1 MGLREDRNYLK
12 ERKEFKRTL
21 AENTRKQEIEDMN
34 KLRES
39 IDNAKLMHE
48 AKIDNFYTYKADVKK
63 TLLTEALSR
72 IYKGSIFH
80 ITDREAALCDS
91 LLGSYIESTGVDTIL
106 KNMRFSKSGL
116 LVSIYEAE
124 QEAFDDITKDAN
136 TEDVTSQ
143 TINPKAIE
151 DFWDNIDK
159 NNDIDDVTN
168 MIRLRVSNAEED
180 FINKNQAD
188 KEDIKTI
195 LKDTAERVQNAKAS
209 NDNDYSEAVEESE
222 MRIAKD
228 KIYNIQHESYHNI
241 FDRMVRNISEAVL
254 KDQVIKEQFSLDNGR
269 LDMDKIVESARCM
282 YTLLE
287 MVSSLKIEK
296 VDSEYIEAAL
306 KSIK

>member
-21 AENTRKQEIEDMN
+21 AENARKQEIENMN
-34 KLRES
+34 KLREE
-39 IDNAKLMHE
+39 IDNAKLIHE
-48 AKIDNFYTYKADVKK
+48 AKIDNFYEYKANVKK
-63 TLLTEALSR
+63 TLLTEALGR
-72 IYKGSIFH
+72 IYKDSIYH

-136 TEDVTSQ
+136 AEDVTSQ
-143 TINPKAIE
+143 TIDPKAIE
-151 DFWDNIDK
+151 DFWNNIDK

-209 NDNDYSEAVEESE
+209 NDNEYSEAVEESE

-228 KIYNIQHESYHNI
+228 KIYNVQHESYHNI

>member
-21 AENTRKQEIEDMN
+21 AENARKQEIENMN
-34 KLRES
+34 KLREE

-63 TLLTEALSR
+63 TLLTEALGR

-136 TEDVTSQ
+136 AEDVTSQ
-143 TINPKAIE
+143 TIDPKAIE

-228 KIYNIQHESYHNI
+228 KIYNIQHESYHNV

-296 VDSEYIEAAL
+296 VDSEYIESAL

>member
-21 AENTRKQEIEDMN
+21 AENARKQEIEDMN

-39 IDNAKLMHE
+39 IDNAKLIHE

-63 TLLTEALSR
+63 TLLTEALGR

-136 TEDVTSQ
+136 AEDVTSQ
-143 TINPKAIE
+143 TIDPKAIE
-151 DFWDNIDK
+151 DFWNNIDK

-180 FINKNQAD
+180 FVNKNQAD

-228 KIYNIQHESYHNI
+228 KIYNIQHESYHNV

>member
-21 AENTRKQEIEDMN
+21 AENARKQEIENMN
-34 KLRES
+34 KLREE

-63 TLLTEALSR
+63 TLLTEALGR

-116 LVSIYEAE
+116 LVNIYEAE

-136 TEDVTSQ
+136 AEDVTSQ
-143 TINPKAIE
+143 TIDPKAIE

-180 FINKNQAD
+180 FVNKNQAD

-228 KIYNIQHESYHNI
+228 KIYNIQHESYHNV

>member
-21 AENTRKQEIEDMN
+21 AENARKQEIENMN
-34 KLRES
+34 KLREE

-63 TLLTEALSR
+63 TLLTEALGR

-136 TEDVTSQ
+136 AEDVTSQ
-143 TINPKAIE
+143 TIDPKAIE

-180 FINKNQAD
+180 FVNKNQAD

-228 KIYNIQHESYHNI
+228 KIYNIQHESYHNV

>member
-21 AENTRKQEIEDMN
+21 AENVRKQEIEDMN

-39 IDNAKLMHE
+39 IDNAKLIHE

-63 TLLTEALSR
+63 TLLTEALGR

-80 ITDREAALCDS
+80 ITNREAALCDS

-116 LVSIYEAE
+116 LISIYEAE

-136 TEDVTSQ
+136 AEDVTSQ
-143 TINPKAIE
+143 TIDPKAIE
-151 DFWDNIDK
+151 DFWNNIDK

-180 FINKNQAD
+180 FVNKNQAD

-228 KIYNIQHESYHNI
+228 KIYNIQHESYHNV

>member
-12 ERKEFKRTL
+12 ERKEFKRAL
-21 AENTRKQEIEDMN
+21 VENARKQEIENMN
-34 KLRES
+34 KLREE
-39 IDNAKLMHE
+39 IDNAKLIHE
-48 AKIDNFYTYKADVKK
+48 AKIDNFYEYKTNVKK
-63 TLLTEALSR
+63 TLLTEALGR
-72 IYKGSIFH
+72 IYKDSIYH

-136 TEDVTSQ
+136 AEDVTSQ
-143 TINPKAIE
+143 TIDPKAIE
-151 DFWDNIDK
+151 DFWNNIDK

-228 KIYNIQHESYHNI
+228 KIYNVQHESYHNI

-254 KDQVIKEQFSLDNGR
+254 KDQIIKEQFSLDNGR

-287 MVSSLKIEK
+287 MVSTLKIEK
-296 VDSEYIEAAL
+296 VDSEYIESAL

>member
-21 AENTRKQEIEDMN
+21 AENARKQEIEDMN

-39 IDNAKLMHE
+39 IDNAKLIHE

-63 TLLTEALSR
+63 TLLTEALGR

-136 TEDVTSQ
+136 AEDVTSQ
-143 TINPKAIE
+143 TIDPKAIE
-151 DFWDNIDK
+151 DFWNNIDK

-180 FINKNQAD
+180 FVNKNQAD

-228 KIYNIQHESYHNI
+228 KIYNIQHESYHNV

-269 LDMDKIVESARCM
+269 LDMDKIVESTRCM

>member
-21 AENTRKQEIEDMN
+21 AENARKQEIEDMN

-39 IDNAKLMHE
+39 IDNAKLIHE
-48 AKIDNFYTYKADVKK
+48 ARIDNFYTYKADVKK
-63 TLLTEALSR
+63 TLLTEALGR

-136 TEDVTSQ
+136 AEDVTSQ
-143 TINPKAIE
+143 TIDPKAIE
-151 DFWDNIDK
+151 DFWNNIDK

-180 FINKNQAD
+180 FVNKNQAD

-228 KIYNIQHESYHNI
+228 KIYNIQHESYHNV

>member
-21 AENTRKQEIEDMN
+21 AENARKQEIEDMN
-34 KLRES
+34 KLREE

-80 ITDREAALCDS
+80 ITDRESALCDS

-124 QEAFDDITKDAN
+124 QEAFDNITKDAN
-136 TEDVTSQ
+136 ADDVTSQ
-143 TINPKAIE
+143 TIDPKAIE

-228 KIYNIQHESYHNI
+228 KIYNIQHESYHNV

>member
-21 AENTRKQEIEDMN
+21 AENARKQEIENMN
-34 KLRES
+34 KLREE

-48 AKIDNFYTYKADVKK
+48 AKIDNFYNYKADVKK

-136 TEDVTSQ
+136 AEDVTSQ
-143 TINPKAIE
+143 TIDPKAIE

-228 KIYNIQHESYHNI
+228 KIYNIQHESYHNV

-296 VDSEYIEAAL
+296 VDSEYIESAL

>member
-12 ERKEFKRTL
+12 ERKEFKRAL
-21 AENTRKQEIEDMN
+21 AENVRKQEIENMN
-34 KLRES
+34 KLREE
-39 IDNAKLMHE
+39 IDNAKLVHE
-48 AKIDNFYTYKADVKK
+48 AKIDNFYEYKANVKK
-63 TLLTEALSR
+63 TLLTEALGR

-91 LLGSYIESTGVDTIL
+91 LLGSYIESTGADTIL

-124 QEAFDDITKDAN
+124 QEAFDAITKDAN
-136 TEDVTSQ
+136 AEDVTSQ
-143 TINPKAIE
+143 TIDPKAIE
-151 DFWDNIDK
+151 DFWNNIDK

-180 FINKNQAD
+180 FVNKNQAD

-228 KIYNIQHESYHNI
+228 KIYNIQHESYHNV

>member
-143 TINPKAIE
+143 TIDPKAIE

>member
-21 AENTRKQEIEDMN
+21 AENARKQEIENMN
-34 KLRES
+34 KLREE
-39 IDNAKLMHE
+39 IDNAKLVHE

-63 TLLTEALSR
+63 TLLTEALGR

-91 LLGSYIESTGVDTIL
+91 LLGSYIESTGVDAIL

-116 LVSIYEAE
+116 LVNIYEAE

-136 TEDVTSQ
+136 AEDVTSQ
-143 TINPKAIE
+143 TIDPKAIE

-228 KIYNIQHESYHNI
+228 KIYNIQHESYHNV

-296 VDSEYIEAAL
+296 VDSEYIESAL

>member
-21 AENTRKQEIEDMN
+21 AENARKQEIEDMN

-39 IDNAKLMHE
+39 IDNAKLIHE

-63 TLLTEALSR
+63 TLLTEALGR

-136 TEDVTSQ
+136 AEDVTSQ
-143 TINPKAIE
+143 TIDPKAIE
-151 DFWDNIDK
+151 DFWNNIDK

-180 FINKNQAD
+180 FVNKNQAD

-222 MRIAKD
+222 IRIAKD
-228 KIYNIQHESYHNI
+228 KIYNIQHESYHNV

>member
-21 AENTRKQEIEDMN
+21 AENARKQEIEDMN

-39 IDNAKLMHE
+39 IDNAKLIHE

-63 TLLTEALSR
+63 TLLTEALGR

-91 LLGSYIESTGVDTIL
+91 LLGSYIESTSVDTIL

-136 TEDVTSQ
+136 AEDVTSQ
-143 TINPKAIE
+143 TIDPKAIE
-151 DFWDNIDK
+151 DFWNNIDK

-180 FINKNQAD
+180 FVNKNQAD

-228 KIYNIQHESYHNI
+228 KIYNIQHESYHNV

>member
-21 AENTRKQEIEDMN
+21 AENARKQEIEDMN

-39 IDNAKLMHE
+39 IDNAKLIHE

-63 TLLTEALSR
+63 TLLTEALGR

-136 TEDVTSQ
+136 AEDVTSQ
-143 TINPKAIE
+143 TIDPKAIE
-151 DFWDNIDK
+151 DFWNNIDK

-180 FINKNQAD
+180 FVNKNQAD

-228 KIYNIQHESYHNI
+228 KIYNIQHESYHNV

-287 MVSSLKIEK
+287 MVSTLKIEN
-296 VDSEYIEAAL
+296 VDSQYIEDAL

>member
-21 AENTRKQEIEDMN
+21 AENARKQEIEDMN

-39 IDNAKLMHE
+39 IDNAKLIHE

-63 TLLTEALSR
+63 TLLTEALGR

-136 TEDVTSQ
+136 AEDVTSQ
-143 TINPKAIE
+143 TIDPKAIE
-151 DFWDNIDK
+151 DFWNNIDK

-168 MIRLRVSNAEED
+168 MIRLRVSNAEEN
-180 FINKNQAD
+180 FVNKNQAD

-228 KIYNIQHESYHNI
+228 KIYNIQHESYHNV
-241 FDRMVRNISEAVL
+241 FDRIVRNISEAVL

>member
-21 AENTRKQEIEDMN
+21 AENARKQEIENMN
-34 KLRES
+34 KLREE
-39 IDNAKLMHE
+39 IDNAKLVHE

-63 TLLTEALSR
+63 TLLTEALGR

-91 LLGSYIESTGVDTIL
+91 LLGSYIESTGVDAIL

-136 TEDVTSQ
+136 AEDVTSQ
-143 TINPKAIE
+143 TIDPKAIE

-180 FINKNQAD
+180 FVNKNQAD

-228 KIYNIQHESYHNI
+228 KIYNIQHESYHNV

-296 VDSEYIEAAL
+296 VDSEYIESAL

>member
-21 AENTRKQEIEDMN
+21 AENARKQEIEDMN

-39 IDNAKLMHE
+39 IDNAKLIHE

-63 TLLTEALSR
+63 TLLTEALGR

-136 TEDVTSQ
+136 AEDVTSQ
-143 TINPKAIE
+143 TIDPKAIE
-151 DFWDNIDK
+151 DFWNNIDK

-168 MIRLRVSNAEED
+168 MIRLRVSNAEEN
-180 FINKNQAD
+180 FVNKNQAD

-195 LKDTAERVQNAKAS
+195 LKNTAERVQNAKAS

-228 KIYNIQHESYHNI
+228 KIYNIQHESYHNV
-241 FDRMVRNISEAVL
+241 FDRIVRNISEAVL